1 MSHQPFTAAALRG
14 AVDLSS
20 LKRPAPQGG
29 PASGAGSTSADGAS
43 LVVEGTDASIRDVL
57 AASAPHP
64 VVMLLWSARVK

>member
-20 LKRPAPQGG
+20 LNRPAPQAG
-29 PASGAGSTSADGAS
+29 PASDAAATSTGCAG

-57 AASAPHP
+57 AASATRAP
-64 VVMLLWSARVK
+64 